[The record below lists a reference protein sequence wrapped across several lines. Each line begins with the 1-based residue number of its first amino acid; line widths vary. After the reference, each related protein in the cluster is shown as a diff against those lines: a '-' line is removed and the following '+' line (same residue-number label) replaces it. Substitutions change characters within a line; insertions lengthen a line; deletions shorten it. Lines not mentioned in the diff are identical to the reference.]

1 MDNYAINKM
10 RHFDEIDICKGIAIL
25 LVLIFH
31 SFILYPIRLI
41 DIPWCHYIMDVIA
54 SFFMPVFFL
63 ISGFLF
69 ANSRNKNYSHILNS
83 KFKRLLIPF
92 ISYEVVTLGIKLAVP
107 SLINRKV
114 TGIGKYVTDLI
125 YGGGELWFIYVLFL
139 IFLVWGFLLP
149 RMKRWMI
156 IVSIIFCQILHLTI
170 GGFAN
175 NIFLNDRI
183 FCYSVF
189 FMLGYL
195 AIAHIRSL
203 INKKNVLVCLA
214 FLFVIVNIIFIEKLP
229 IVMKWFLIAPI
240 IGSLFCWAIS
250 FPLTQTRA
258 SKFLTY
264 CGKYSLQFYIFNGF
278 ALVPARVLMCNVFRV
293 SNAAIL
299 WISISIM
306 SIIGVVIIT
315 EICKR
320 IKYINFL
327 FGIK

>member
-1 MDNYAINKM
+1 METHTLKST

-41 DIPWCHYIMDVIA
+41 DIPWCHYVMDVIG

-63 ISGFLF
+63 VSGFLF
-69 ANSRNKNYSHILNS
+69 ANSKNKQYLHILSS
-83 KFKRLLIPF
+83 KVKRLLIPL
-92 ISYEVVTLGIKLAVP
+92 ISYEAVTLGIKLVVP

-114 TGIGKYVTDLI
+114 SGIGSYITDLI
-125 YGGGELWFIYVLFL
+125 LGGGELWFVYVLFF
-139 IFLVWGFLLP
+139 IFIAWGFLLSK
-149 RMKRWMI
+149 MKPWLVI
-156 IVSIIFCQILHLTI
+156 FSIILCQILHLTV

-175 NIFLNDRI
+175 NIFLNDR
-183 FCYSVF
+183 FFYYSVF

-195 AIAHIRSL
+195 TYPFIRDLLNSKKAFICFAI
-203 INKKNVLVCLA
+203 
-214 FLFVIVNIIFIEKLP
+214 LFAIVNVIFVEQIPRVINWL
-229 IVMKWFLIAPI
+229 LIAPI
-240 IGSLFCWAIS
+240 IGSLFCWTASFQIS
-250 FPLTQTRA
+250 KTRL
-258 SKFLTY
+258 SKFFSY

-278 ALVPARVLMCNVFRV
+278 ALVPARVLMCNILHV

-306 SIIGVVIIT
+306 SIIGVIIIT